1 MGLQIKMFKLTLVL
15 VLAVVVGQIN
25 GRPSSDHVLTAESQK
40 KLAMFRQMLQA
51 AENSGLGGNK
61 AGIDPAA
68 NVDNAAANEGNAAVN
83 AGNAAANAGDAAAGA
98 NVNAAVNAG
107 DAAANAGDAAAN
119 AGNAA
124 ANAGDAA
131 ANAGDASATSNAI

>member
-1 MGLQIKMFKLTLVL
+1 MLKLTLVL

-25 GRPSSDHVLTAESQK
+25 GRPSNDHVLTAESQK

-68 NVDNAAANEGNAAVN
+68 NVDNAAANAGNAAANVGDTNAAANTGDAVDVGDAAKVEANVGDAAANEGNAAVN
-83 AGNAAANAGDAAAGA
+83 A
-98 NVNAAVNAG
+98 
-107 DAAANAGDAAAN
+107 
-119 AGNAA
+119 
-124 ANAGDAA
+124 
-131 ANAGDASATSNAI
+131 

>member
-61 AGIDPAA
+61 AGIDAAA
-68 NVDNAAANEGNAAVN
+68 NVGDTNAAANTGDAVN
-83 AGNAAANAGDAAAGA
+83 VGEAAKVEA
-98 NVNAAVNAG
+98 NAG

-119 AGNAA
+119 EGNAA

-131 ANAGDASATSNAI
+131 SNAGELDC

>member
-25 GRPSSDHVLTAESQK
+25 GRPSNDHVLTAESQK

-51 AENSGLGGNK
+51 AENSGLGVNK
-61 AGIDPAA
+61 AGIDAAA
-68 NVDNAAANEGNAAVN
+68 NVDNAAANGGNVAANVGDTNAAANTGDAVDVGDV
-83 AGNAAANAGDAAAGA
+83 AKGEANAGDAAAGA

-119 AGNAA
+119 
-124 ANAGDAA
+124 
-131 ANAGDASATSNAI
+131 